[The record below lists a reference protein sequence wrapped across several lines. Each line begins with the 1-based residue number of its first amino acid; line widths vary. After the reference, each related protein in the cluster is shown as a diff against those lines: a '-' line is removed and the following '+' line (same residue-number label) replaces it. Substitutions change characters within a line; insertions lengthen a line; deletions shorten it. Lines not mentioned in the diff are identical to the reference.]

1 MFDYQKVTHGGFYQQ
16 KLLWVLQSKISSS
29 TTIKIEDINI
39 KYEDLTI
46 KNEEASIPYCTT
58 FLGVR
63 GKTSRITVPAI
74 LV

>member
-1 MFDYQKVTHGGFYQQ
+1 MGAFTSKNCG
-16 KLLWVLQSKISSS
+16 VLQSKISSL

-46 KNEEASIPYCTT
+46 KNEEASIPYCTI

>member
-1 MFDYQKVTHGGFYQQ
+1 MFDYQKVTHGGFCQQ

-46 KNEEASIPYCTT
+46 KNEEASIPYCTSY
-58 FLGVR
+58 F
-63 GKTSRITVPAI
+63 
-74 LV
+74 